1 MLQARAEGAKAWM
14 PPALSTGLM
23 RFPYKDFA
31 MIKEE
36 DPMNQAGILFAIEQM
51 ISNSGKLSAKK
62 T

>member
-31 MIKEE
+31 MIEEE
-36 DPMNQAGILFAIEQM
+36 DPMKGGNFIRHRADDFQFRQT
-51 ISNSGKLSAKK
+51 KRQK